1 MRRKREREK
10 DRLTQLN
17 HPLQHL
23 KLSRA
28 AFYKNSSVRLVE
40 RQKLRLYLRDF
51 FKNRFLASLDSNR
64 LTLKVVLLYIQYMM
78 KNKADRSRG
87 LLANWQ
93 LGLIIWVGESD

>member
-51 FKNRFLASLDSNR
+51 REKTVFTHHL
-64 LTLKVVLLYIQYMM
+64 IQI
-78 KNKADRSRG
+78 G
-87 LLANWQ
+87 
-93 LGLIIWVGESD
+93 